1 MPLGLLLRLCEPGSV
16 AGFEWLGAGALA
28 ARLRPAKLAYVA
40 LRDLDAPE
48 RAVLRV
54 LRAHGC
60 YVSTMHDVDARG
72 VGPVV
77 ADALASLGAGPV
89 HLSLDIDALDPAVA
103 PATGTRVRGGL
114 SYREGHYVAEAVA
127 ASGRLASMDLV
138 EVNSDLGTAS
148 AASETVE
155 IGLALVASALGA
167 RIFD

>member
-1 MPLGLLLRLCEPGSV
+1 M
-16 AGFEWLGAGALA
+16 
-28 ARLRPAKLAYVA
+28 
-40 LRDLDAPE
+40 
-48 RAVLRV
+48 LRV

-60 YVSTMHDVDARG
+60 FVSTMHDVDARG

-77 ADALASLGAGPV
+77 ADALASLGAGPL